1 MSVPTKQESN
11 SLAILDNTQSIKE
24 VIQNNLGNEKLTS
37 SDLDNVKIP
46 GAGSTTWEIPSI
58 DGVEHTQEIT
68 GIIINWTTTRALF
81 DGEYTGEHKTPLCS
95 SDDGIRGEGKP
106 GGFCPQCSFSQ
117 FGSAEKGG
125 GQACKM
131 NRHLFILRPN
141 KILPIV
147 ITVAPGSLLNLKK
160 FFIRLA
166 SENTSYWAVTVK
178 LTLTKDRNLDGIEY
192 SKINITATKDL
203 NNSEKDTIKRLI
215 NVYTPYLGIARVNDY
230 EEDETQTGPAL
241 LNSDQQKYI
250 DEHYTDDEFEAVND
264 NLDEVIKQADDQLK
278 NPLPVQ
284 TLSPDEFFE
293 DILKNSPAVKTTC
306 KEKNCIDF
314 YHDEKANN
322 RLGYFIKKLSIDTS
336 VVDLERSCKQFMQ
349 AILQEPFECIYRAV
363 HNDDWWNRI
372 KNTIDD
378 KKDNK
383 KEE

>member
-1 MSVPTKQESN
+1 MSVPAKQESN

-37 SDLDNVKIP
+37 NDLDNVKIP

-95 SDDGIRGEGKP
+95 SDDGIRGEGEP
-106 GGFCPQCSFSQ
+106 GGFCPQCPLSQ

-141 KILPIV
+141 EILPIV

-166 SENTSYWAVTVK
+166 SKNTNYWAVTVK
-178 LTLTKDRNLDGIEY
+178 LTLTKDRNSDGIEF
-192 SKINITATKDL
+192 SKINITATQDL

-215 NVYTPYLGIARVNDY
+215 NVYKPYLGIVHVNDY
-230 EEDETQTGPAL
+230 KEDETETQTDPAL
-241 LNSDQQKYI
+241 DYTE
-250 DEHYTDDEFEAVND
+250 DELEAVHD
-264 NLDEVIKQADDQLK
+264 NLDEVIKQADDLLN
-278 NPLPVQ
+278 NPPPV
-284 TLSPDEFFE
+284 EE
-293 DILKNSPAVKTTC
+293 IIKVETTC
-306 KEKNCIDF
+306 KETNCIDF
-314 YHDEKANN
+314 YHEDESANT
-322 RLGYFIKKLSIDTS
+322 RLTYIINKLSIDTS
-336 VVDLERSCKQFMQ
+336 VNLERNCKQFMQ
-349 AILQEPFECIYRAV
+349 AILKEPVECVYRAV

-372 KNTIDD
+372 KNTIDG

>member
-1 MSVPTKQESN
+1 MSVPAKQESN

-37 SDLDNVKIP
+37 NDLDNVKIP

-58 DGVEHTQEIT
+58 DGFEHTQEIT

-95 SDDGIRGEGKP
+95 SDDGIRGEGEP
-106 GGFCPQCSFSQ
+106 GGFCPQCPLSQ

-141 KILPIV
+141 EILPIV

-166 SENTSYWAVTVK
+166 SKNTSYWAVTVK
-178 LTLTKDRNLDGIEY
+178 LTLTKDRNSDGIEF
-192 SKINITATKDL
+192 SKINITATQDL

-215 NVYTPYLGIARVNDY
+215 NVYKPYLGIVHVNDY
-230 EEDETQTGPAL
+230 KEDETETQTGPAL
-241 LNSDQQKYI
+241 SFSSDQQKYI
-250 DEHYTDDEFEAVND
+250 DEHYTEEEFEAVND
-264 NLDEVIKQADDQLK
+264 NLDKVIKQADDQLD
-278 NPLPVQ
+278 NPPPVE
-284 TLSPDEFFE
+284 TITHIE
-293 DILKNSPAVKTTC
+293 TTC
-306 KEKNCIDF
+306 KEKNCLDF
-314 YHDEKANN
+314 YHDEVANN
-322 RLGYFIKKLSIDTS
+322 RLAYFINKLSIDTS
-336 VVDLERSCKQFMQ
+336 VVDLETSCKQFMQ
-349 AILQEPFECIYRAV
+349 AILQETIECVYRTV

-372 KNTIDD
+372 YNAIND

>member
-1 MSVPTKQESN
+1 MSVPAKQESN

-37 SDLDNVKIP
+37 NDLDNVKIP

-58 DGVEHTQEIT
+58 DGFEHTQEIT

-95 SDDGIRGEGKP
+95 SDDGIRGEGEP
-106 GGFCPQCSFSQ
+106 GGFCPQCPLSQ

-178 LTLTKDRNLDGIEY
+178 LTLTKDRNSEGIEF
-192 SKINITATKDL
+192 SKINITATQDL

-215 NVYTPYLGIARVNDY
+215 NVYKPYLGIVHVNDY
-230 EEDETQTGPAL
+230 KEDETETQTGPAL
-241 LNSDQQKYI
+241 SFSSDQQKYI
-250 DEHYTDDEFEAVND
+250 DEHYTEEEFEAVND
-264 NLDEVIKQADDQLK
+264 NLDKVIKQADDQLD
-278 NPLPVQ
+278 NPLPVEMVS
-284 TLSPDEFFE
+284 LE
-293 DILKNSPAVKTTC
+293 DIFINPKPKPVQIPVQIPMDQLRVKKKTVLISITMKKQTT
-306 KEKNCIDF
+306 
-314 YHDEKANN
+314 
-322 RLGYFIKKLSIDTS
+322 G
-336 VVDLERSCKQFMQ
+336 
-349 AILQEPFECIYRAV
+349 
-363 HNDDWWNRI
+363 
-372 KNTIDD
+372 
-378 KKDNK
+378 
-383 KEE
+383 

>member
-1 MSVPTKQESN
+1 MSVPSKQERN

-37 SDLDNVKIP
+37 NDLDNVKIP
-46 GAGSTTWEIPSI
+46 GAGSTTWEIPAI

-95 SDDGIRGEGKP
+95 SDDGIRGEGEP
-106 GGFCPQCSFSQ
+106 GGFCPQCPLSQ

-147 ITVAPGSLLNLKK
+147 ITIAPGSLLNLKK

-178 LTLTKDRNLDGIEY
+178 LTLTKDRNSEGIEF
-192 SKINITATKDL
+192 SKINITATQDL

-215 NVYTPYLGIARVNDY
+215 NVYKPYLGIVHVNDY
-230 EEDETQTGPAL
+230 KEDETETQTGPAL
-241 LNSDQQKYI
+241 SFSSDQQKYI
-250 DEHYTDDEFEAVND
+250 DQHYKDQHYTEEEFEAVND
-264 NLDEVIKQADDQLK
+264 NLDKVIKQADDQLD
-278 NPLPVQ
+278 NPAPVQ
-284 TLSPDEFFE
+284 RVSLE
-293 DILKNSPAVKTTC
+293 DILINPQPKPVQIPCQESIIVETTC
-306 KEKNCIDF
+306 KKANCLDF
-314 YHDEKANN
+314 YHLDGSANT
-322 RLGYFIKKLSIDTS
+322 RLAYFINKLSIDTS
-336 VVDLERSCKQFMQ
+336 VNLE
-349 AILQEPFECIYRAV
+349 
-363 HNDDWWNRI
+363 
-372 KNTIDD
+372 
-378 KKDNK
+378 KKL
-383 KEE
+383 